1 MKERRYV
8 LRNGLVF
15 DTKENKK
22 MYPVGKWN
30 EYQHVFY
37 NYMDICFNSMYE
49 SEYDKKESDKYEKS
63 QELMEKW
70 NCNPQVNGVVY
81 AYYED
86 YKMMKDVIGGYAW
99 RHNGY
104 V

>member
-1 MKERRYV
+1 M
-8 LRNGLVF
+8 
-15 DTKENKK
+15 
-22 MYPVGKWN
+22 
-30 EYQHVFY
+30 
-37 NYMDICFNSMYE
+37 CE
-49 SEYDKKESDKYEKS
+49 SEYSEKKCEQYEKS
-63 QELMEKW
+63 QELIGKW
-70 NCNPQVNGVVY
+70 DCNPQVNGIVY